1 MRKKTMKDSEW
12 STAKMSNFMAYIVMC
27 LGVLYAA
34 YQLKHWGYRAGQI
47 DWQKGKKCV
56 VLQTTEA
63 GEKIYIDTC
72 QFLK

>member
-12 STAKMSNFMAYIVMC
+12 SSAKLGNLMAYILMC
-27 LGVLYAA
+27 LGVLYGA
-34 YQLKHWGYRAGQI
+34 QSLRHWGYRNGQI

-56 VLQTTEA
+56 VLKETDT

-72 QFLK
+72 NFLK